1 MTSVAS
7 PSLQELRAIVNLAD
21 HLLQQDDDMDATLHK
36 DLGTAVEDTLEWIE
50 ALETLPP
57 DAEIALAQAVLAKH
71 KATPPGPSGTSPE
84 IAQMLFLNTSHIE
97 ETTNVYLEAGMDFGL
112 TVFRKGD
119 YGWFIYVDSQDL
131 VMAYLP
137 DGLLACVKYAKDLG
151 CSWICL
157 DMDGPI
163 DGNLPSYDW

>member
-1 MTSVAS
+1 MTSVVS

-50 ALETLPP
+50 ALEAMTP
-57 DAEIALAQAVLAKH
+57 ASEIAMAQAVLAKH
-71 KATPPGPSGTSPE
+71 KVASNAGPE
-84 IAQMLFLNTSHIE
+84 IAQTLFLSTAHIE
-97 ETTNVYLEAGMDFGL
+97 ETTAASLEADMDFSL

-119 YGWFIYVDSQDL
+119 YGWFIYVNSPDL

-151 CSWICL
+151 CAWICL